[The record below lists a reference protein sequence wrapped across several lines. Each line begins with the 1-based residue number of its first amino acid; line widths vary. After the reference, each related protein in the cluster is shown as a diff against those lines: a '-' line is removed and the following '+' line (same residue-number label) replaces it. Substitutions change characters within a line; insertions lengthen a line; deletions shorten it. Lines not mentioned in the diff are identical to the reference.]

1 MSDARKHT
9 NKLLEMVDDGRIDK
23 DMLIMAFAK
32 YLSEADVEDLM
43 HINEIMP
50 IEWDDEA

>member
-9 NKLLEMVDDGRIDK
+9 NKLLEMVEDGRIDK

-32 YLSEADVEDLM
+32 YLREADVEDLM
-43 HINEIMP
+43 HINEIIP